1 MYVTGAVAP
10 SELGQRLKAGSL
22 SQRLMA
28 HGSWQIYAPNGLAAA
43 VVGFDNSPL
52 ALQQEL
58 ALAAT

>member
-1 MYVTGAVAP
+1 
-10 SELGQRLKAGSL
+10 
-22 SQRLMA
+22 MA